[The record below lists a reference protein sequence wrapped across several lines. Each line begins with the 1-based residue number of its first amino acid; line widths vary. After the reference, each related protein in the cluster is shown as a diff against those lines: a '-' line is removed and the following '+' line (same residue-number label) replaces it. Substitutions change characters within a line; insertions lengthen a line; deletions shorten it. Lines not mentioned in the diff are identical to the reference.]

1 MTEYVERFQVV
12 EVVDERTSIAA
23 EALQLLADTF
33 PPYDRHSLDDLRTE
47 VAEKRYDLLFPYDFH
62 LLAMV
67 DDSDHVVATC
77 TGTYLAGVNAGF
89 VGYLAVDADH
99 RGQAHGRRL
108 RSTLVELFKSDA
120 IEAGNHHLAWVIG
133 EVRVA
138 NPWLHKLVREG
149 TAIPFDFDYYHP
161 GMTVGKGEKYVL
173 YRQLVGDLRRELAA
187 SETRTILYAIY
198 RRAYR
203 VRYPL
208 QHPNFMDMLSQ
219 IGSRRVIGPH
229 AEVVRLARA
238 GRKGKAAA
246 PKKAGRPR
254 VRKV

>member
-1 MTEYVERFQVV
+1 MPSHIDEFQVV
-12 EVVDERTSIAA
+12 EVVDERTTSAE
-23 EALQLLADTF
+23 EALQLLAATF

-47 VAEKRYDLLFPYDFH
+47 VAEKRYDLLFPDDFH
-62 LLAMV
+62 LLALV
-67 DDSDHVVATC
+67 DESDHVVATC
-77 TGTYLAGVNAGF
+77 MGAYLAGVNAGF
-89 VGYLAVDADH
+89 VGYLAVHPEH

-108 RSTLVELFKSDA
+108 RTTLVELFKSDA
-120 IEAGNHHLAWVIG
+120 IEAGNHSLAWVIG

-161 GMTVGKGEKYVL
+161 GMTIGQGEKYVL

-187 SETRTILYAIY
+187 AETRAILYAIY

-208 QHPNFMDMLSQ
+208 QHTNFMSMLGQ
-219 IGSRRVIGPH
+219 IGERKVVGPH
-229 AEVVRLARA
+229 PEVVRLARA
-238 GRKGKAAA
+238 GRKPR
-246 PKKAGRPR
+246 PKSERTKSPR
-254 VRKV
+254 S